1 MESATAVMAPLRH
14 RRTRSGR
21 CGSVLGVPEEGQRP
35 LPERN
40 IRRWPRLCVF
50 LTCSKEFSMADH
62 PATPRNRGDHDAPHM
77 SPATPAE
84 DARSL
89 MLNRI
94 AWGAVLAGV
103 VIALVTQL
111 VLNMIGLGI
120 GVSTLD
126 PAAGANENPSATS
139 LSIG

>member
-1 MESATAVMAPLRH
+1 MV
-14 RRTRSGR
+14 
-21 CGSVLGVPEEGQRP
+21 
-35 LPERN
+35 
-40 IRRWPRLCVF
+40 
-50 LTCSKEFSMADH
+50 DH

-84 DARSL
+84 DARTM

-111 VLNMIGLGI
+111 VLNMIGLGV

-126 PAAGANENPSATS
+126 PTGGADQNPSATT
-139 LSIG
+139 LSIGAGIWFVLSGVIAS